1 MASHPADFG
10 RAPAPPLRRAL
21 ALIPSLPRPM
31 LSRFVARAI
40 ERLDQID
47 GDPDLE
53 DATGE
58 EDAFEG
64 HNERFGYDGPGCPVA
79 DVREDSDPGEC
90 NGDPEHEDG
99 RVAIYGLDQS
109 RGPIRFARVSD
120 LEQPYERRLPW
131 SDFNLSV

>member
-1 MASHPADFG
+1 MATH
-10 RAPAPPLRRAL
+10 PPLSQAL
-21 ALIPSLPRPM
+21 SIIPSLPRPL
-31 LSRFVARAI
+31 LSRLVARAI
-40 ERLDQID
+40 ERLDEID
-47 GDPDLE
+47 GDADLE

-79 DVREDSDPGEC
+79 DAREDSDPGEC
-90 NGDPEHEDG
+90 NGDPEQEQG

-120 LEQPYERRLPW
+120 LEQPHERRLPW
-131 SDFNLSV
+131 SGINVFS